1 MKRIVILLL
10 AAMMAGLCA
19 CSAQTVWETV
29 GGGCVR
35 ESDGASSV
43 ICVRLPQDA
52 VEEVFTERGARQI
65 YTQPGVGYEIT
76 TEILDAAPAAAIV
89 RRLSGFDAAALHVYK
104 SGGKDRPVWQF
115 AWYAASD
122 EGGRMYRCKVI
133 SDGSHCYA
141 LTVSV
146 PEGSGTSYDSMLT
159 EVFSSMELQPV

>member
-52 VEEVFTERGARQI
+52 VEEVFAEAGTQHV
-65 YTQPGVGYEIT
+65 YTQPGGGYEIVT
-76 TEILDAAPAAAIV
+76 QVLPAASMQSVV
-89 RRLSGFDAAALHVYK
+89 RSLSGFDASALRVYE
-104 SGGKDRPVWQF
+104 SGSRSRPV
-115 AWYAASD
+115 
-122 EGGRMYRCKVI
+122 
-133 SDGSHCYA
+133 
-141 LTVSV
+141 
-146 PEGSGTSYDSMLT
+146 
-159 EVFSSMELQPV
+159 

>member
-52 VEEVFTERGARQI
+52 VEEVFAEAGTQHV
-65 YTQPGVGYEIT
+65 YTQPGG
-76 TEILDAAPAAAIV
+76 
-89 RRLSGFDAAALHVYK
+89 
-104 SGGKDRPVWQF
+104 
-115 AWYAASD
+115 
-122 EGGRMYRCKVI
+122 
-133 SDGSHCYA
+133 
-141 LTVSV
+141 
-146 PEGSGTSYDSMLT
+146 GSG
-159 EVFSSMELQPV
+159 SSRGTPRPTRAGGCTAARSSRRARTATR